1 MQNTVN
7 EVLIINKGVLVAQGT
22 IDEIRRGKSLE
33 EAFLDLTLGRSA

>member
-22 IDEIRRGKSLE
+22 IDEIRNGKSLE
-33 EAFLDLTLGRSA
+33 EAFLDLTLRRSA